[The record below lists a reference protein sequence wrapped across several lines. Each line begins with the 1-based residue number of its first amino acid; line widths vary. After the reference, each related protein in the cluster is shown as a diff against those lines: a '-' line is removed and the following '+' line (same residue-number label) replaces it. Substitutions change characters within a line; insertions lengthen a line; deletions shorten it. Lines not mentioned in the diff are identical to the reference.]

1 MGTVKGEWVSWPSL
15 VHWCMSNSKGRWS
28 DLLCDIYTLYSR
40 GEDSTQDGVYM
51 FEGWRED
58 AVEKFLNG

>member
-1 MGTVKGEWVSWPSL
+1 MGTVKGEWVSWLSL
-15 VHWCMSNSKGRWS
+15 VHWCKSNDKERWS
-28 DLLCDIYTLYSR
+28 DLLRDIYATYAR
-40 GEDSTQDGVYM
+40 GEDSTRDGVYM